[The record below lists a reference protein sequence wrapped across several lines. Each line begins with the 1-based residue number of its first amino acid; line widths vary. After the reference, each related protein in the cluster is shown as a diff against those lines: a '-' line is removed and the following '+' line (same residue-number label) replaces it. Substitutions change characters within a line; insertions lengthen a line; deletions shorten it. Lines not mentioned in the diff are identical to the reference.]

1 MQVAGVSLV
10 LHSSKLMAMLS
21 RNIFYVRLRSSL
33 LKLDALQ
40 YIYDTYFLDNA
51 RPGKLITQV
60 MWASKFFI
68 SSLLGHR
75 LIMIVDRHF
84 CYVLQC

>member
-40 YIYDTYFLDNA
+40 YIYDTYFLDNVRVQA
-51 RPGKLITQV
+51 N
-60 MWASKFFI
+60 
-68 SSLLGHR
+68 
-75 LIMIVDRHF
+75 
-84 CYVLQC
+84 